1 MTYVWR
7 VTVVSSS
14 ELMDCTNEDDGIRV
28 DLIDCVIEDGALVVV
43 DSADGIE
50 IDDETTVVSD
60 EVVEG

>member
-1 MTYVWR
+1 MTYVWK

-14 ELMDCTNEDDGIRV
+14 ELMDCTNEDDGIGV
-28 DLIDCVIEDGALVVV
+28 DVIDCVIEDGALVVV
-43 DSADGIE
+43 DSADGIG

>member
-14 ELMDCTNEDDGIRV
+14 ELMDWTNEDDGIDV
-28 DLIDCVIEDGALVVV
+28 VVIDCVIEDGALVVV
-43 DSADGIE
+43 DSADGIG